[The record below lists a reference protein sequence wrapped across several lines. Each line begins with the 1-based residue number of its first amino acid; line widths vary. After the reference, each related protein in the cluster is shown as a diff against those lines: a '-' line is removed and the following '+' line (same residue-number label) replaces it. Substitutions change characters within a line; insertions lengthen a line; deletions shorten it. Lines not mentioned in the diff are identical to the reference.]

1 MQLFIL
7 DHIPKNAASMLCD
20 QHLRKMCLETAQ
32 ILSSVMFLHGVTPVD
47 GMPKPYNPHH
57 PVIAAL
63 DNQHKIN
70 WTVLYNE
77 ALQREF
83 LFRFGKA
90 HAYAGLTP
98 EYRKA
103 LFRENLKIRM
113 EKLSF
118 ARDFKD
124 IYIFEPDIVKAYR
137 IYYKYKKSILKRW
150 SYTNTKEPDWLTT
163 PDFPG

>member
-7 DHIPKNAASMLCD
+7 DYTPENAAAVLCD
-20 QHLRKMCLETAQ
+20 QHLRKMCLENAQ
-32 ILSSVMFLHGVTPVD
+32 ILSSVMFLHGISPVD

-77 ALQREF
+77 ALHCEF
-83 LFRFGKA
+83 LFRFGKT
-90 HAYAGLTP
+90 HAYAASAP

-103 LFRENLKIRM
+103 LFRENLKLHTG
-113 EKLSF
+113 KLSF
-118 ARDFKD
+118 ARNFKSVR
-124 IYIFEPDIVKAYR
+124 ISEPDIVKAYR
-137 IYYKYKKSILKRW
+137 IYYKYKKSILKHW
-150 SYTNTKEPDWLTT
+150 SYTNTVEPDWLA
-163 PDFPG
+163 DV